1 MIVALL
7 ASPFK
12 PQRWLDWCQ
21 LNFDSLSPTWATHFW
36 QIAVRFEDRGVAA
49 LSQQNVICLRTL
61 LWQQHS
67 AVLVMSPDILW
78 SHASCSKRPGQ
89 CVNSLNALSVERRVH
104 GYKPQHLW
112 LGSWLGHKVN
122 SRRNITKLRIMK
134 VVDNS
139 QRQRHC

>member
-12 PQRWLDWCQ
+12 PQRWLNWCQ
-21 LNFDSLSPTWATHFW
+21 LNFDSLSPTWAKHFW
-36 QIAVRFEDRGVAA
+36 QIAVRFKDRDVAV
-49 LSQQNVICLRTL
+49 LSQQNVSRLRTL

-67 AVLVMSPDILW
+67 AVLVMSPDSLW
-78 SHASCSKRPGQ
+78 SRVSCSKRSGR
-89 CVNSLNALSVERRVH
+89 CVNSHNTLSVERRVH

-122 SRRNITKLRIMK
+122 SWSNITKLRIMK

-139 QRQRHC
+139 QHQRHC